1 MSVMRKIITA
11 VTVAIIALSIRQPA
25 AWSGNGGG
33 SGTGTAGVDPS
44 KGSVSV
50 SASIAGVEL
59 RSGGGSSG
67 CSWTLYDASAEM
79 PADQRS
85 YPFTD
90 PNGVV
95 WDVYLRNC
103 AGKLTFVEV
112 PRRTAAD
119 LLVMAERELK
129 EKAVPKPVPILQPL
143 DAKFGWTYV
152 HVPLDFR
159 VSTDTWK
166 PVMVTAHAGPVFATV
181 TATPARLTF
190 DPGDDHNDSPP
201 PTSCGGTDP
210 VVGYEAKFPGACS
223 YTYRHA
229 SSTSRFDG
237 YHFMT
242 TTSIEWSVS
251 WVSSTG
257 AGGVLPGFASQTQQP
272 LAVAEVQGIVC
283 QPGTPGC

>member
-1 MSVMRKIITA
+1 MRTFLRTSLAVAVGALGTFVSHDAAVAGDGDGQAQGGASSTDQSVWASALNAA
-11 VTVAIIALSIRQPA
+11 VEI
-25 AWSGNGGG
+25 G
-33 SGTGTAGVDPS
+33 
-44 KGSVSV
+44 
-50 SASIAGVEL
+50 
-59 RSGGGSSG
+59 SGGGASSK
-67 CSWTLYDASAEM
+67 CSWTLYDASGEM

-103 AGKLTFVEV
+103 AGTLKFVEV

-119 LLVMAERELK
+119 LLVIAERELK